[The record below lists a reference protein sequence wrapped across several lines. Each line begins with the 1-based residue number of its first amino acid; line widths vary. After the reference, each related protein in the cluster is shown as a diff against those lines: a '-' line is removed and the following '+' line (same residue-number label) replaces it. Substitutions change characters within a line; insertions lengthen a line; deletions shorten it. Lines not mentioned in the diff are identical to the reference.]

1 MSVNAE
7 VAEILYEISELY
19 ALKGEQYRSRAYMMA
34 AQRIGS
40 LTEDIR
46 KIWQRGELQS
56 IPGVGKSIAAVI
68 EEYLETGQSS
78 KLEELRE
85 GLPRGVME
93 LIELDGV
100 GPKKAMRLYEE
111 LGINSI
117 DELEKAAKAGKIRR
131 LKGFGPKTEE
141 NILQSIEEY
150 RRRQE
155 RFLLGAILP
164 VIDEIV
170 AYMKGCDAVL
180 RIEPAGS
187 ARRRKETVGD
197 LDILVLST
205 RPEEV
210 VERFVSMP
218 RVSRVISQGT
228 TRSTVII
235 GANLQVDLR
244 VIPPESYGS
253 ALQYFTGSKAHNIKL
268 RTIAVKKGYKLNEYG
283 LFDRET
289 GERIAGETEES
300 VYKALG
306 LEWIEPELREDRGE
320 IEAAMEGRLPRLVK
334 EEEIRGDLHIH
345 TKWSDGTG
353 TIEEMAQKAMSLGLE
368 YIAICDHSKSMGIAR
383 GLDEERL
390 RKQMAEID
398 RLNERLEGFTVLKG
412 IEVDIK
418 ADGSLDL
425 PDSVLKDLDFV
436 VASIHSGFKADERQ
450 MTERMIRAIH
460 NDYVSA
466 IGHPTGRIILRR
478 RPYALNL
485 DKVFEAAA
493 EQEVLMEINAFPN
506 RLDLNDVN
514 AKAAK
519 EHGIVMSIGTDAHA
533 PNHMEFLNLG
543 VAVARRGWLEPGDVI
558 NTLPVDELLRK
569 LER

>member
-85 GLPRGVME
+85 SLPRGVME

-111 LGINSI
+111 LGVNSI
-117 DELEKAAKAGKIRR
+117 EELEKAAKAGKIRR

-141 NILQSIEEY
+141 NILRSIEEY

-170 AYMKGCDAVL
+170 AYMKECDAVL

-218 RVSRVISQGT
+218 RVTRIISQGT

-283 LFDRET
+283 LFNRET

-353 TIEEMAQKAMSLGLE
+353 TIEEMAEKAMSLGLE

-398 RLNERLEGFTVLKG
+398 RLNEQLEGFTVLKG

-418 ADGSLDL
+418 ADGTLDL
-425 PDSVLKDLDFV
+425 SDSVLKDLDFV

-460 NDYVSA
+460 NDYVST

-493 EQEVLMEINAFPN
+493 EQGVLMEINAFPN

-569 LER
+569 LGR

>member
-117 DELEKAAKAGKIRR
+117 EELEKAAKAGKIRR

-141 NILQSIEEY
+141 NILRSIEEY

-170 AYMKGCDAVL
+170 AYMKECDAVL

-218 RVSRVISQGT
+218 RVTRVISQGT

-334 EEEIRGDLHIH
+334 EEEVRGDLHIH

-383 GLDEERL
+383 GLDEARL

-398 RLNERLEGFTVLKG
+398 RLNEQLEDFTVLKG

-493 EQEVLMEINAFPN
+493 EQGVLMEINAFPN
-506 RLDLNDVN
+506 RLDLNDIN

-569 LER
+569 LGR

>member
-117 DELEKAAKAGKIRR
+117 EELEKAAKAGKIRR

-141 NILQSIEEY
+141 NILRSIEEY

-170 AYMKGCDAVL
+170 AYMKECDAVL

-218 RVSRVISQGT
+218 RVTRVISQGT

-334 EEEIRGDLHIH
+334 EEEVRGDLHIH

-398 RLNERLEGFTVLKG
+398 KLNERLEGFRVLKG

-418 ADGSLDL
+418 ADGNLDL
-425 PDSVLKDLDFV
+425 PNSVLKDLDFV

-460 NDYVSA
+460 NDYVST

-493 EQEVLMEINAFPN
+493 EQGVMMEINAFPN

-569 LER
+569 LGR

>member
-19 ALKGEQYRSRAYMMA
+19 SIKGERYRSRAYMMA

-46 KIWQRGELQS
+46 KIRRRGELQS
-56 IPGVGKSIAAVI
+56 IPGVGKSIASVI
-68 EEYLETGQSS
+68 EEYLEAGQSS

-93 LIELDGV
+93 LIELEGV

-117 DELEKAAKAGKIRR
+117 EELEEAAKAGRIRG

-141 NILQSIEEY
+141 NILLSIEEY

-164 VIDEIV
+164 VVDEIV

-205 RPEEV
+205 RPQEV

-218 RVSRVISQGT
+218 RVSRVISRGT
-228 TRSTVII
+228 TRSTVIV

-268 RTIAVKKGYKLNEYG
+268 RTIAVKRGYKLNEYG
-283 LFDRET
+283 LFQRET
-289 GERIAGETEES
+289 GERIAGKREEE

-320 IEAAMEGRLPRLVK
+320 VEAAMEGRLPRLVD
-334 EEEIRGDLHIH
+334 EGEVRGDLHIH

-353 TIEEMAQKAMSLGLE
+353 TIEEMARKAMALNLE
-368 YIAICDHSKSMGIAR
+368 YIAVCDHSKSMGIAR

-390 RKQMAEID
+390 RRQMAEID
-398 RLNERLEGFTVLKG
+398 GLNEQLDDFRVLKG

-418 ADGSLDL
+418 ADGTLDL
-425 PDSVLKDLDFV
+425 PDSVLRDLDFV
-436 VASIHSGFKADERQ
+436 VASVHSGFKADERQ
-450 MTERMIRAIH
+450 MTERILRAIH

-466 IGHPTGRIILRR
+466 LGHPTGRIILRR

-485 DKVFEAAA
+485 DRVFEAAA
-493 EQEVLMEINAFPN
+493 EQGVLMEINAFPN

-514 AKAAK
+514 SKAAR
-519 EHGIVMSIGTDAHA
+519 EHGVVMSIGTDAHS
-533 PNHMEFLNLG
+533 PNHLEFLPLG
-543 VAVARRGWLEPGDVI
+543 VAVARRGWLEPQDVI

-569 LER
+569 LGR

>member
-117 DELEKAAKAGKIRR
+117 EELEKAAKAGKIRR

-141 NILQSIEEY
+141 NILRSIEEY

-170 AYMKGCDAVL
+170 AYMKECDAVL

-218 RVSRVISQGT
+218 RVTRVISQGT

-334 EEEIRGDLHIH
+334 EEEVRGDLHIH

-383 GLDEERL
+383 GLDEARL

-398 RLNERLEGFTVLKG
+398 RLNEQLEGFTVLKG

-418 ADGSLDL
+418 ADGTLDL

-493 EQEVLMEINAFPN
+493 EQGVLMEINAFPN
-506 RLDLNDVN
+506 RLDLNDIN

-569 LER
+569 LGR

>member
-1 MSVNAE
+1 
-7 VAEILYEISELY
+7 
-19 ALKGEQYRSRAYMMA
+19 
-34 AQRIGS
+34 
-40 LTEDIR
+40 
-46 KIWQRGELQS
+46 
-56 IPGVGKSIAAVI
+56 
-68 EEYLETGQSS
+68 
-78 KLEELRE
+78 
-85 GLPRGVME
+85 
-93 LIELDGV
+93 
-100 GPKKAMRLYEE
+100 
-111 LGINSI
+111 
-117 DELEKAAKAGKIRR
+117 
-131 LKGFGPKTEE
+131 
-141 NILQSIEEY
+141 
-150 RRRQE
+150 
-155 RFLLGAILP
+155 FLLGAILP

-170 AYMKGCDAVL
+170 AYMKECDAVL

-320 IEAAMEGRLPRLVK
+320 IEAAMEGRLPRLVR

-383 GLDEERL
+383 GLDEARL

-398 RLNERLEGFTVLKG
+398 KLNERLEGFRVLKG

-460 NDYVSA
+460 NDYVST

-493 EQEVLMEINAFPN
+493 EQGVMMEINAFPN

-519 EHGIVMSIGTDAHA
+519 EHGIMMSIGTDAHA

>member
-141 NILQSIEEY
+141 NILRSIEEY

-170 AYMKGCDAVL
+170 AYMKECDAVL

-253 ALQYFTGSKAHNIKL
+253 ALQYFTGSTAHNIKL

-383 GLDEERL
+383 GLDEARL

-398 RLNERLEGFTVLKG
+398 KLNERLEGFRVLKG

-425 PDSVLKDLDFV
+425 PNSVLKDLDFV

-460 NDYVSA
+460 NDYVST

-493 EQEVLMEINAFPN
+493 EQGVLMEINAFPN

>member
-1 MSVNAE
+1 
-7 VAEILYEISELY
+7 
-19 ALKGEQYRSRAYMMA
+19 
-34 AQRIGS
+34 
-40 LTEDIR
+40 
-46 KIWQRGELQS
+46 
-56 IPGVGKSIAAVI
+56 
-68 EEYLETGQSS
+68 
-78 KLEELRE
+78 
-85 GLPRGVME
+85 
-93 LIELDGV
+93 
-100 GPKKAMRLYEE
+100 
-111 LGINSI
+111 
-117 DELEKAAKAGKIRR
+117 
-131 LKGFGPKTEE
+131 
-141 NILQSIEEY
+141 
-150 RRRQE
+150 
-155 RFLLGAILP
+155 
-164 VIDEIV
+164 
-170 AYMKGCDAVL
+170 MKECDAVL

-218 RVSRVISQGT
+218 RVTRVISQGT

-334 EEEIRGDLHIH
+334 EEEVRGDLHIH

-383 GLDEERL
+383 GLDEARL

-418 ADGSLDL
+418 ADGTLDL

-436 VASIHSGFKADERQ
+436 VASIHSGFKADE
-450 MTERMIRAIH
+450 
-460 NDYVSA
+460 
-466 IGHPTGRIILRR
+466 
-478 RPYALNL
+478 
-485 DKVFEAAA
+485 
-493 EQEVLMEINAFPN
+493 
-506 RLDLNDVN
+506 
-514 AKAAK
+514 
-519 EHGIVMSIGTDAHA
+519 
-533 PNHMEFLNLG
+533 
-543 VAVARRGWLEPGDVI
+543 
-558 NTLPVDELLRK
+558 
-569 LER
+569 

>member
-7 VAEILYEISELY
+7 VAEILYEIGELY
-19 ALKGEQYRSRAYMMA
+19 SIKGERYRSRAYMMA

-46 KIWQRGELQS
+46 RIWERGELQS

-68 EEYLETGQSS
+68 GEYLEGGQST
-78 KLEELRE
+78 KLEEMRE
-85 GLPRGVME
+85 ELPRGVRE
-93 LIELDGV
+93 LIELEGV
-100 GPKKAMRLYEE
+100 GPKKAMRLYEK

-117 DELEKAAKAGKIRR
+117 DELEEAAKAGKIRGLR
-131 LKGFGPKTEE
+131 GFGPKTEE
-141 NILQSIEEY
+141 NILRSIEEY

-164 VIDEIV
+164 VVDEIV
-170 AYMKGCDAVL
+170 SYMEECDAVL
-180 RIEPAGS
+180 RIESAGS
-187 ARRRKETVGD
+187 ARRRKETIGD

-205 RPEEV
+205 RPREV
-210 VERFVSMP
+210 VERFISMP
-218 RVSRVISQGT
+218 RVSRVISHGT

-244 VIPPESYGS
+244 VIPLESYGS

-268 RTIAVKKGYKLNEYG
+268 RTIAIKRGYKLNEYG

-289 GERIAGETEES
+289 GERIAGKTEEG

-320 IEAAMEGRLPRLVK
+320 VEAAMRGGLPRLVRD
-334 EEEIRGDLHIH
+334 EEVRGDLHIH

-353 TIEEMAQKAMSLGLE
+353 TIEEMADKAMSLGLE

-383 GLDEERL
+383 GLDEGRL
-390 RKQMAEID
+390 RKQIAEID
-398 RLNERLEGFTVLKG
+398 RLNEQLEDFKVLRG

-418 ADGSLDL
+418 SDGTLDL
-425 PDSVLKDLDFV
+425 PNSVLRDLDFV
-436 VASIHSGFKADERQ
+436 VASVHSGFKADEKQ
-450 MTERMIRAIH
+450 MTERILKAIH
-460 NDYVSA
+460 SEYVST

-478 RPYALNL
+478 QPYALNL
-485 DKVFEAAA
+485 DEIFEAAA
-493 EQEVLMEINAFPN
+493 RQRVYMEINAFPN

-514 AKAAK
+514 SKAAK
-519 EHGIVMSIGTDAHA
+519 EHSVAMAIGTDAHS
-533 PNHMEFLNLG
+533 PNHLEFLPLG
-543 VAVARRGWLEPGDVI
+543 VSVARRGWLQPQDII
-558 NTLPVDELLRK
+558 NTLPVEELLKK
-569 LER
+569 LSR

>member
-7 VAEILYEISELY
+7 VAEILYEIGELY
-19 ALKGEQYRSRAYMMA
+19 SIKGERYRSRAYMMA

-46 KIWQRGELQS
+46 RIWERGDLQS

-68 EEYLETGQSS
+68 GEYLEKGQST

-85 GLPRGVME
+85 GLPRGVRE
-93 LIELDGV
+93 LIELEGV

-117 DELEKAAKAGKIRR
+117 DELEAAAKAGRIRELR
-131 LKGFGPKTEE
+131 GFGPKTEE
-141 NILQSIEEY
+141 NILRSIEDY

-164 VIDEIV
+164 VVDEIV
-170 AYMKGCDAVL
+170 SYMKECGAVL

-205 RPEEV
+205 RPEEA

-218 RVSRVISQGT
+218 RVSRVISKGT

-244 VIPPESYGS
+244 VISPESYGS

-268 RTIAVKKGYKLNEYG
+268 RTIAVKRGYKLNEYG

-289 GERIAGETEES
+289 GERIAGETEEG

-306 LEWIEPELREDRGE
+306 LKWIDPELREDRGE
-320 IEAAMEGRLPRLVK
+320 VEAAMEGHLPRLVK
-334 EEEIRGDLHIH
+334 SEEVRGDLHIH

-353 TIEEMAQKAMSLGLE
+353 TIEEMARKAMSLGLE

-390 RKQMAEID
+390 KKQMAEID
-398 RLNERLEGFTVLKG
+398 EINERLDGFRVLKG

-418 ADGSLDL
+418 ADGTLDL
-425 PDSVLKDLDFV
+425 SHSVLRELDFV
-436 VASIHSGFKADERQ
+436 VASVHSGFKADERQ
-450 MTERMIRAIH
+450 MTERIISAMH
-460 NDYVSA
+460 DDCVSA

-478 RPYALNL
+478 QPYALNL
-485 DKVFEAAA
+485 ERVFEAAA
-493 EQEVLMEINAFPN
+493 EQGVLMEINAFPN

-514 AKAAK
+514 SKAAR
-519 EHGIVMSIGTDAHA
+519 EHGVVMAIGTDAHS
-533 PNHMEFLNLG
+533 PNHIEFLPLG
-543 VAVARRGWLEPGDVI
+543 VAVARRGWLEPQDVI

>member
-19 ALKGEQYRSRAYMMA
+19 ALKGETYRSRAYMMA

-56 IPGVGKSIAAVI
+56 IPGIGKSIAAVI

-85 GLPRGVME
+85 ELPRGVME

-141 NILQSIEEY
+141 NILRSIEEY

-164 VIDEIV
+164 VIDEIM
-170 AYMKGCDAVL
+170 AYMKECDAVL

-197 LDILVLST
+197 LDILILST

-268 RTIAVKKGYKLNEYG
+268 RAIAVKKGYKLNEYG

-289 GERIAGETEES
+289 GERIAGETEEG

-353 TIEEMAQKAMSLGLE
+353 TIEEMAEKAMSLSLE

-383 GLDEERL
+383 GLDEARL

-398 RLNERLEGFTVLKG
+398 KLNERLEGFRVLKG

-425 PDSVLKDLDFV
+425 SNSVLKDLDFV

-450 MTERMIRAIH
+450 MTERVIKAIH
-460 NDYVSA
+460 NDYVST

-485 DKVFEAAA
+485 DRVFEAAA
-493 EQEVLMEINAFPN
+493 EQGVMMEINAFPN
-506 RLDLNDVN
+506 RLDLNDVD

-519 EHGIVMSIGTDAHA
+519 EHGIMMSIGTDAHA